1 MRPNTRLLYAE
12 TPANPHTRLTDLEA
26 LGQLAL
32 ELDPDAGAAA
42 RGGGEGTD
50 AALREHRKVWCA
62 VDATFSSPRVQR
74 VLEIPGIDVSIHAG
88 TKYLAGHS
96 DLTAGT
102 VTCADGAFVDR
113 LARGYR
119 LLGGALDAF
128 SAFLLHRGA
137 KTLDARMEPVPTGVS
152 WNHADAD

>member
-1 MRPNTRLLYAE
+1 M
-12 TPANPHTRLTDLEA
+12 
-26 LGQLAL
+26 
-32 ELDPDAGAAA
+32 
-42 RGGGEGTD
+42 
-50 AALREHRKVWCA
+50 
-62 VDATFSSPRVQR
+62 QR

-102 VTCADGAFVDR
+102 VTCADGVFVDR

-137 KTLDARMEPVPTGVS
+137 KTLDARMERHGRNAMRVAKALEAHPAVAKVYYPARQDSAEHFSRLKMQLCTAMDS
-152 WNHADAD
+152 IPIPANCSANP